1 MSQIP
6 LAGPL
11 RLLLAALAFCPLL
24 AAAQTPGPP
33 LPGGPHAVMNL
44 AAHPDDE
51 DGLTLA
57 YYRGHTDAAVVS
69 VVYTRG
75 EGGQNE
81 AGPDLYERLGAIR
94 TGETEAAARVL
105 GSHVLFLNL
114 YDFGFSKHA
123 AEAFDE
129 WSRPRAGFW
138 DTANP
143 RVGTAEGRDLVTA
156 RLVEQIRRYRPAVL
170 FTNHDTLT
178 AWPDAQHGQ
187 HQAVG
192 ISAADAFRLA
202 ADPAYHPEQ
211 LALPGVGLW
220 QPARLFVRQRART
233 PRTVVAVPVRDAC
246 AATAVRPAEA
256 CADRAVAAAVL
267 HVSQGFDKFGA
278 RFRQDTTYFELYA
291 AARGVPRVPPRATDL
306 LAGLLPGDT
315 APLPLT
321 ARIDLGGAPLAGLTA
336 EPAAAIPGERV
347 RLAWTPRPG
356 TLRLPAALPG
366 GAEQT
371 LDLAAG
377 RGSFVVPPAARPTL
391 PRHVRMYDR
400 TESTPPITYTATDA
414 AGRSVAVGYVPVET
428 APHVA
433 LDLSAAPVRLVP
445 GRNEIPVTVL
455 AYDPA
460 VDSVSVVV
468 TVTDAQRVPVAYTTL
483 RAAASASPL
492 TAVVELPADA
502 APGVYRVAAEERS
515 LPGCGSVW
523 ERVERPAA
531 VLPDVAVAPG
541 LRVGLVRSYDDTT
554 ERALRAMGARVTRLD
569 SAALAAGDFSAFDTV
584 VLDIRAFLVRGDLRA
599 HREALWDWVR
609 GGGHVLIGYH
619 KTAEWNPAADRPAGG
634 DSGAPEGGWAPV
646 PLALGRDR
654 VTEEDAAVTV
664 LAPDSPVFSFPHR
677 IAPADWD
684 GWVQERGLYFPAETA
699 DARWQRLVSMGDT
712 GERALTTGLVVAR
725 VGEGTVA
732 YSALGWYRQLEALTP
747 GAWRVFANLVSLPLA
762 PRTPA
767 AP

>member
-1 MSQIP
+1 MPI
-6 LAGPL
+6 
-11 RLLLAALAFCPLL
+11 RLLLAALAFSPLL
-24 AAAQTPGPP
+24 AVAQTPSR
-33 LPGGPHAVMNL
+33 PHVVMNL

-69 VVYTRG
+69 VIYTRG

-81 AGPDLYERLGAIR
+81 AGPDLYERLGAVR

-129 WSRPRAGFW
+129 WSRPRTGFW

-143 RVGTAEGRDLVTA
+143 RVGAAAGRDLVTA
-156 RLVEQIRRYRPAVL
+156 RLVEQIRRYRPTVL

-192 ISAADAFRLA
+192 ISAVDAFRLA
-202 ADPAYHPEQ
+202 ADPGYHPEQ
-211 LALPGVGLW
+211 LDLPGVELW

-233 PRTVVAVPVRDAC
+233 PRTVVALPVRDAC

-256 CADRAVAAAVL
+256 CADRAVAAAAL
-267 HVSQGFDKFGA
+267 HVSQGFDKFAGQ
-278 RFRQDTTYFELYA
+278 FREDTTYFELYA
-291 AARGVPRVPPRATDL
+291 AVPGTPAVTPGATDL
-306 LAGLLPGDT
+306 LAGLLPVFSDSD
-315 APLPLT
+315 PLPVT
-321 ARIDLGGAPLAGLTA
+321 ARIDLGSAPLAGITA
-336 EPAAAIPGERV
+336 EPAVVVPGERV

-356 TLRLPAALPG
+356 RLRLPAALPG
-366 GAEQT
+366 GSAQT

-377 RGSFVVPPAARPTL
+377 RGSFVVPPAVRPTL
-391 PRHVRMYDR
+391 PRHVQMYDR
-400 TESTPPITYTATDA
+400 TESTPPLTYTATDA
-414 AGRSVAVGYVPVET
+414 SGRFVAVGYVPVET

-492 TAVVELPADA
+492 VAVIELPEDA

-515 LPGCGSVW
+515 IPGCGSVW

-531 VLPDVAVAPG
+531 VLPDVRVAPG

-554 ERALRAMGARVTRLD
+554 ERALQAMGARVTRLD

-599 HREALWDWVR
+599 HREALWNWVR
-609 GGGHVLIGYH
+609 GGGHVVIGYH
-619 KTAEWNPAADRPAGG
+619 KTAEWNPGP
-634 DSGAPEGGWAPV
+634 DSGAPEGGWTPI

-654 VTEEDAAVTV
+654 VTEEDAVVTL
-664 LAPDSPVFSFPHR
+664 LAADSPVFSFPHR
-677 IAPADWD
+677 ITAADWD
-684 GWVQERGLYFPAETA
+684 GWVQERGLYFPTETA
-699 DARWQRLVSMGDT
+699 DARWERLVSLSDT
-712 GERALTTGLVVAR
+712 GESALTTGLVVAR

-762 PRTPA
+762 